1 MEALG
6 GQWHEGCF
14 VCFECEGGFGEEG
27 RFYVR
32 SVGVEVTAKERR
44 RGVSER
50 IEEKPVCGG
59 CESRRLKQ

>member
-14 VCFECEGGFGEEG
+14 VCEECGGGFGEEG

-32 SVGVEVTAKERR
+32 RVRREVTAKEKR
-44 RGVSER
+44 RGVSEK
-50 IEEKPVCGG
+50 IEERPVCGG
-59 CESRRLKQ
+59 CESLRLKQ